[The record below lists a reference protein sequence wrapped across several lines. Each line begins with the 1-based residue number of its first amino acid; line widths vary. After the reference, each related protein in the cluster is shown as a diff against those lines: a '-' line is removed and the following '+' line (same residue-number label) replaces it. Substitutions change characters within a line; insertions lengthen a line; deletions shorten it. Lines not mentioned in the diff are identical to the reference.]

1 MPTKSPTD
9 FTLSPTKYPTNNP
22 SLNPS
27 LSPTPFPTLT
37 PSKFPTYNPSINPT
51 PSPSKEPTYP
61 SGQVADHE
69 HDENDSSNNQ
79 SDQSSDKLISNNT
92 NNDSMRYV
100 IGGCVCFIICI
111 CVVFVF
117 WTKQRKKKIKDN
129 HQNHTYPIASSSNVN
144 GGEHNSPNSVLSA
157 SSIHSSQS
165 PNSQINHGLIH
176 RLQLKKSGNNLNI
189 ILPTDMNRRYTED
202 LVIGEAADQNNENDD
217 EIVYDI
223 NKKVST
229 TPIGQNGHHGMIPH
243 IVSDMP
249 QMHEYGIDD
258 EELTPKDV
266 VLLGDFS
273 NIPQPKQTIGN
284 FESSDSDDEDDFVQ
298 SGTSKGYKYQ
308 NGLVENERKNV
319 LNIPDYV
326 NRKDSLDENA
336 VDTDG
341 YIADEYDEQFM
352 NDNEVRTKGFIKGSI
367 GMDSSRNS
375 SYNNYG
381 KQQYV
386 QNEVLL
392 EGGQNDEDDIL
403 NNVEMNGNVTF
414 TK

>member
-1 MPTKSPTD
+1 M
-9 FTLSPTKYPTNNP
+9 
-22 SLNPS
+22 
-27 LSPTPFPTLT
+27 
-37 PSKFPTYNPSINPT
+37 
-51 PSPSKEPTYP
+51 
-61 SGQVADHE
+61 G
-69 HDENDSSNNQ
+69 
-79 SDQSSDKLISNNT
+79 SSDKLVSNNT
-92 NNDSMRYV
+92 NNDSIRYV
-100 IGGCVCFIICI
+100 IGASLCFIICI

-117 WTKQRKKKIKDN
+117 WAKQRKKKIKDD

-144 GGEHNSPNSVLSA
+144 GGEHNSPNSVMTRSVLSA
-157 SSIHSSQS
+157 SSIQSNQS
-165 PNSQINHGLIH
+165 PKSQINHGLMH
-176 RLQLKKSGNNLNI
+176 RLQLKKSGNLNI
-189 ILPTDMNRRYTED
+189 ILPTDMNRKYTED
-202 LVIGEAADQNNENDD
+202 LVIGEAADQNDENDD

-273 NIPQPKQTIGN
+273 NIPQPKPTIGN
-284 FESSDSDDEDDFVQ
+284 FESSDSDEDDDFVQ
-298 SGTSKGYKYQ
+298 GGTSKGYSFQ
-308 NGLVENERKNV
+308 NGLVGNEKKNA

-336 VDTDG
+336 VNTDG

-352 NDNEVRTKGFIKGSI
+352 NGDEIRTKGFIKGSI
-367 GMDSSRNS
+367 GMDSSHNP

-392 EGGQNDEDDIL
+392 EGGQNDEDDVL
-403 NNVEMNGNVTF
+403 NNVEMNGNVAF
-414 TK
+414 TKK